1 MRSISLKEIR
11 SKRRRNRSKRN
22 NLFHFERPRLV
33 VYRTSKHINVQII
46 DDHKS
51 STLVSASSNEKSLQK
66 DLSKAKSKIEVSSL
80 VGKVLAK
87 RAVEKKIIKVVFDRN
102 GYPYH
107 GRVKAIAEA
116 AREGGLKF

>member
-11 SKRRRNRSKRN
+11 NKRRRNRSKRN

-87 RAVEKKIIKVVFDRN
+87 RAVEKKIIKVVCSYLN
-102 GYPYH
+102 
-107 GRVKAIAEA
+107 
-116 AREGGLKF
+116 KFRFFYTFNVSKFCCCKVNK